1 MRQGVAVNTG
11 LVEHHPQGELFA
23 VTEMEVDGVQMGV
36 LNDGTPYLTA
46 RGLARMCGID
56 HTVLVRLANGWTDER
71 LRPRGRKIAQ
81 LLTIQG
87 HPGDSLYLR
96 TRGNGGETHAY
107 TDAACMALLEYY
119 AFEAEQGSSE
129 TALRNYRVL
138 ARSSFR
144 AFIYN
149 RCGYDPGQKIPDS
162 WKNFHE
168 RILLNDQVPVGYF
181 SVFREIADLVVHMI
195 QKGCPL
201 DEHTVPDGSVGR
213 IWSGHWQAAGLEALY
228 GARQKH
234 PHNFPDWFPQ
244 SAVNPVETWIY
255 PVQSLGDFRVWL
267 YENYIPNNFPK
278 YIDGKV
284 KKGIF
289 LPSGA
294 ELLLDAVRRPES
306 LPAPH

>member
-1 MRQGVAVNTG
+1 MDQGVTLNNG
-11 LVEHHPQGELFA
+11 LIEQHQQMELFA
-23 VTEMEVDGVQMGV
+23 VREVEIDGIQMGV

-46 RGLARMCGID
+46 RGLALMCGID
-56 HTVLVRLANGWTDER
+56 NSVLIRLANNWPEER
-71 LRPRGRKIAQ
+71 HKPRGRKIAA
-81 LLTIQG
+81 LLAHQG
-87 HPGDSLYLR
+87 YTDEQLYLR

-107 TDAACMALLEYY
+107 PDAVCMAILEYY
-119 AFEAEQGSSE
+119 AFEADQSSHT
-129 TALRNYRVL
+129 TALRNYRLL

-149 RCGYDPGQKIPDS
+149 RCGYDPSQQIPGS

-181 SVFREIADLVVHMI
+181 SIFREIADIVVHMI
-195 QKGCPL
+195 QNGCPL

-213 IWSGHWQAAGLEALY
+213 IWSTHWQSEGMDLEF
-228 GARQKH
+228 GARAKH

-244 SAVNPVETWIY
+244 SAVNPVEAWIY
-255 PVQSLGDFRVWL
+255 PVQALGAFRIWL
-267 YENYIPNNFPK
+267 YEHYIPVNFPR
-278 YIDGKV
+278 YVEGKV

-294 ELLLDAVRRPES
+294 ELLLEAVARPEA
-306 LPAPH
+306 LAGPE